1 MDIYVTVSRADV
13 AFAAL
18 CFRFEIGD
26 SAMGGGQAAALLGR
40 ANFGCRGRKHD
51 EQRSQKK

>member
-1 MDIYVTVSRADV
+1 MDIYVTVGRADV
-13 AFAAL
+13 AFSVL

-26 SAMGGGQAAALLGR
+26 SALGGGQAAALLGR
-40 ANFGCRGRKHD
+40 ANLRCRSREHD